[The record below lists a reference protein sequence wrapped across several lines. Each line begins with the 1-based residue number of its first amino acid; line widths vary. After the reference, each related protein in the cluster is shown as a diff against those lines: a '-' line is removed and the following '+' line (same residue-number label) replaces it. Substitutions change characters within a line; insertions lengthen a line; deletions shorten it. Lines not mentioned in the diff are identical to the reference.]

1 MTNNYRSHIGI
12 LRLASSVIDLLSE
25 FFPESVDFLQPDTGL
40 FEGPRPIL
48 LEGCSF
54 KNLALLLTGNKH
66 STSKIEFGAN
76 QAVLVT
82 NENAKKALP
91 EELKHAIS
99 LTIFESKGL
108 EFNDVLLF
116 NFFKNSQVLL
126 ITI

>member
-1 MTNNYRSHIGI
+1 MD
-12 LRLASSVIDLLSE
+12 V
-25 FFPESVDFLQPDTGL
+25 LQPDTGL
-40 FEGPRPIL
+40 FEGPCPIL
-48 LEGCSF
+48 LKGCTF

-76 QAVLVT
+76 QAIIVT
-82 NENAKKALP
+82 NENVRTALP
-91 EELKHAIS
+91 EELKNAIS

-108 EFNDVLLF
+108 EFNDVLLY